1 MSCGLVEEDLTEKII
16 GAAIEVHKY
25 WGLGLVES
33 IYEKSLA
40 IELERQGIPFK
51 RQVELELS
59 YKGVTLGEDFRLDL
73 IVGDKVVVELKVV
86 KELAP
91 IHEAQLLTY
100 MKLTGCRVGLLLNF
114 NDPVLRQ
121 GIKR

>member
-1 MSCGLVEEDLTEKII
+1 
-16 GAAIEVHKY
+16 
-25 WGLGLVES
+25 
-33 IYEKSLA
+33 
-40 IELERQGIPFK
+40 
-51 RQVELELS
+51 
-59 YKGVTLGEDFRLDL
+59 LDL
-73 IVGDKVVVELKVV
+73 IVGDKVVGELKVV